1 MGLQNIKALPDTL
14 ARVSSFDIDNKIFPF
29 IEEYNA
35 TSEEKQA
42 LYGSLYYYGM
52 TIGRIDT
59 IINYTSTT
67 PQYIQANI
75 IRFPELLAIDTHIA
89 NEIASELRKGV
100 FI

>member
-52 TIGRIDT
+52 TIG
-59 IINYTSTT
+59 
-67 PQYIQANI
+67 
-75 IRFPELLAIDTHIA
+75 
-89 NEIASELRKGV
+89 
-100 FI
+100 